1 MTQVPVERIIDAELP
16 VPTAWRTILKSIAD
30 HFVTG
35 AILLEPAVRPFTP
48 QTSEI
53 NAGNV
58 AAYPAK
64 LSSLSDSSWDS
75 SIYAWQGDCWHVLV
89 DLTDENGSVTDLVL
103 HVSVFES
110 TDGFEYQPG
119 LIYVP

>member
-1 MTQVPVERIIDAELP
+1 MTPVPVERIVGAELP
-16 VPTAWRTILKSIAD
+16 VPTAWRAILKSIAD

-35 AILLEPAVRPFTP
+35 APLLEPTVRPFASR
-48 QTSEI
+48 TSEI

-64 LSSLSDSSWDS
+64 LTSLSDTSWES
-75 SIYAWQGDCWHVLV
+75 SIYAWQGDCWHVLI

-103 HVSVFES
+103 HVSVFEA
-110 TDGFEYQPG
+110 TNGFEYKPG